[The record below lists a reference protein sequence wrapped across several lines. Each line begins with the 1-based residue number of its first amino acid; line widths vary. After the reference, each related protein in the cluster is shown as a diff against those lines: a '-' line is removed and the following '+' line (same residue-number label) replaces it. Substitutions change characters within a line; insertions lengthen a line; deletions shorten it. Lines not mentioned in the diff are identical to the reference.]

1 MGRVDRDESA
11 RQENLLSSGS
21 FLIKALSVAMEED
34 ELCFP
39 QVNTSCRKTSRP
51 HLEATVTLS
60 VLSCITMLTVVL
72 NLLVITSISH
82 FRQLHTTTNF
92 ILLSLAV
99 ADFLVGCLQ
108 MPAEILLYRGC
119 WTLGDLICTANY
131 FLGVLTVSVSVGNMV
146 LISVDRYIAICDP
159 MFYSTKVTLKRV
171 QLCICLCWIFS
182 AVHSSWMLRDSLK
195 QPGRYN
201 SCYGECVI
209 VVNYI
214 EGAID
219 LVVTFFAPILVII
232 VLYMRVFVA
241 AVTQARAMR
250 SHITAVKAQRSK
262 KITAKKSEMKAA
274 RTLGVVVVV
283 FLVCFSPYYCL
294 SVAAENNL
302 VGVSTAVI
310 QIWLMYFN
318 SCLNPVIYAFFY
330 SWFRKAIKH
339 IVTFWILKPGSSEAN
354 IV

>member
-1 MGRVDRDESA
+1 
-11 RQENLLSSGS
+11 
-21 FLIKALSVAMEED
+21 MEED

-60 VLSCITMLTVVL
+60 VLSCITLLTMVL

-82 FRQLHTTTNF
+82 FRQLHTTTNLL
-92 ILLSLAV
+92 LLSLAV
-99 ADFLVGCLQ
+99 ADFLVGFLQ
-108 MPAEILLYRGC
+108 MPADILLYRGC
-119 WTLGDLICTANY
+119 WVLGDLICAITY
-131 FLGVLTVSVSVGNMV
+131 FIGYISVCVSVGNMV

-159 MFYSTKVTLKRV
+159 MFYSTKVTVKRV
-171 QLCICLCWIFS
+171 QCCICLCWIFS
-182 AVHSSWMLRDSLK
+182 AVHSSWMLRDLLK

-214 EGAID
+214 DGAVD

-232 VLYMRVFVA
+232 VLYMRVFVV

-250 SHITAVKAQRSK
+250 SHITAVTAQRSK
-262 KITAKKSEMKAA
+262 KITAKKSEMKAV

-283 FLVCFSPYYCL
+283 FLVCFSPYYCFTI
-294 SVAAENNL
+294 AAENNL
-302 VGVSTAVI
+302 VAVTTAAS

-330 SWFRKAIKH
+330 PWFRKAIKH
-339 IVTFWILKPGSSEAN
+339 TVTLQILKPGSSEAN

>member
-1 MGRVDRDESA
+1 
-11 RQENLLSSGS
+11 
-21 FLIKALSVAMEED
+21 MEED

-60 VLSCITMLTVVL
+60 VLSCITLLTMVL

-99 ADFLVGCLQ
+99 ADFLVGIVL
-108 MPAEILLYRGC
+108 MPAEIIIYRGC
-119 WTLGDLICTANY
+119 WILGDIMCVVYY
-131 FLGVLTVSVSVGNMV
+131 FSAFFAVSASVGNMV

-159 MFYSTKVTLKRV
+159 MFYSTKVTVKRV
-171 QLCICLCWIFS
+171 QLCICLCWLSS
-182 AVHSSWMLRDSLK
+182 AVHSSWMLRDLLK

-214 EGAID
+214 EGAVD
-219 LVVTFFAPILVII
+219 LVVTFLGPFLVII
-232 VLYMRVFVA
+232 ILYMRVFVV
-241 AVTQARAMR
+241 AVSQARALR
-250 SHITAVKAQRSK
+250 SRITADTLQRSN
-262 KITAKKSEMKAA
+262 TVTPKKSEMKAA
-274 RTLGVVVVV
+274 RTLGIVVVA
-283 FLVCFSPYYCL
+283 FIVCNCPYYCFT
-294 SVAAENNL
+294 VAAENNL
-302 VGVSTAVI
+302 VGASSGNI
-310 QIWLMYFN
+310 ELWLVYFN
-318 SCLNPVIYAFFY
+318 SCLNPVIYVFFY
-330 SWFRKAIKH
+330 PWFRKAIKH
-339 IVTFWILKPGSSEAN
+339 IVTLKILKPGSSEAN